1 MHGFPAGSLVVDVRS
16 NRKGV
21 ARKEY
26 TAGSAG
32 PGMPPLPL
40 VDVDFGDGQPV
51 PIAPEFLRLDEP
63 ADCNFRE

>member
-26 TAGSAG
+26 TDENAG
-32 PGMPPLPL
+32 PGSRPLPL

-51 PIAPEFLRLDEP
+51 PVAPEFLRLDEP
-63 ADCNFRE
+63 ADFNFRE